1 MVICTFLPIIEKQ
14 GSLYRILPAGEEGA
28 SSAGV
33 PPSMPQDTVTPPV
46 TDESESG
53 AEDQD
58 AEDDANGNGDNN
70 NNEDENSNEN
80 E

>member
-1 MVICTFLPIIEKQ
+1 MVICTFLPLIEKQ
-14 GSLYRILPAGEEGA
+14 GSLYRILPAGEGIL
-28 SSAGV
+28 
-33 PPSMPQDTVTPPV
+33 PQDTVTPPV